1 MVQQRKAQRK
11 ETLGPKQ
18 SLPARA
24 SKRQCTVPH
33 PLSGELQMA
42 WEGWSDWG
50 RWGGVLGDSPEGMPT
65 MALTYVALT
74 VTPRIQNS
82 GSESLL
88 WGPAHSEQLYTG
100 H

>member
-1 MVQQRKAQRK
+1 MVQQRKAQPK
-11 ETLGPKQ
+11 QTLGPKQ

-50 RWGGVLGDSPEGMPT
+50 RWGGVLGDSPEGVPT

-74 VTPRIQNS
+74 HGHSKDPKLRVRKPAL
-82 GSESLL
+82 GA
-88 WGPAHSEQLYTG
+88 GPF
-100 H
+100 